1 MLSLLPYLS
10 IVAQI
15 ASFVNR
21 ILWQRPCI
29 MAIVPNAFVCYTD
42 SVLV

>member
-15 ASFVNR
+15 AQFVNR
-21 ILWQRPCI
+21 ILWQRLRI
-29 MAIVPNAFVCYTD
+29 LTIVPNAFVCYTD
-42 SVLV
+42 NVLV